1 LGQKQ
6 TNGAQLETQL
16 PRKVGNSGLRAPFF
30 GMGLRDAK
38 STVMSWPKPSFIT
51 QLTEGKLFGPGVE
64 VKADLR
70 VLGEVSNYFN

>member
-1 LGQKQ
+1 
-6 TNGAQLETQL
+6 
-16 PRKVGNSGLRAPFF
+16 
-30 GMGLRDAK
+30 MGLRDAK